1 MLEFFSTYKWLCF
14 RLALEQQ
21 RQQQQKHSFNYSV
34 YTFHILFGFEI
45 QIYAYFV
52 FKCEY
57 TTNTIQS
64 NWIELNWME
73 LNEGKKTDQSKYCK
87 TVKSIAKNRLDAT
100 SMFLCTHAV
109 IFHLVLLFYSFHLA
123 RLIQYTYKQT
133 YVEMAFFGFAKF
145 ELNAS
150 NIDKTNWKWKK

>member
-1 MLEFFSTYKWLCF
+1 
-14 RLALEQQ
+14 
-21 RQQQQKHSFNYSV
+21 
-34 YTFHILFGFEI
+34 
-45 QIYAYFV
+45 
-52 FKCEY
+52 
-57 TTNTIQS
+57 
-64 NWIELNWME
+64 ME
-73 LNEGKKTDQSKYCK
+73 LNEGKKADQSKYCK

-109 IFHLVLLFYSFHLA
+109 IFLLLLLFYSFHLA

-150 NIDKTNWKWKK
+150 NIDKTN